1 MSDKEEAIKFFTEQ
15 VRQYNL
21 MMDGRNMSPPY
32 RIYIEKL
39 KGIMSYLLK
48 PFRKIWNKNLF
59 VFFKKI

>member
-39 KGIMSYLLK
+39 KRYYELSIEAIQKDME
-48 PFRKIWNKNLF
+48 
-59 VFFKKI
+59 